1 MSALARLPLAVLL
14 LAAACA
20 QLPGLPVV
28 SPSGGQAVALL
39 AYFERIAE
47 LPVERQQV
55 ELAAAQGAFERNS
68 GDANRLRLAMVLSL
82 PQVPWHDDA
91 RAVALVAPLVQAHA
105 DDAAPLRN
113 LALLLQKSAVER
125 LRLVDEQRRREAA
138 LRAEQR
144 RSEELQQKLDA
155 LRAID
160 RDMRRP
166 APRR

>member
-1 MSALARLPLAVLL
+1 MSARARLPLALLL

-20 QLPGLPVV
+20 QLPDLPLVTA
-28 SPSGGQAVALL
+28 SGGQAVALL

-47 LPVERQQV
+47 LPVERQQA
-55 ELAAAQGAFERNS
+55 ELTTARSAFERNA
-68 GDANRLRLAMVLSL
+68 GAGNRLRLALVLSL
-82 PQVPWHDDA
+82 PQAPWHDDA
-91 RAVALVAPLVQAHA
+91 RVIALVAPLAQAE
-105 DDAAPLRN
+105 DAAPLRN
-113 LALLLQKSAVER
+113 LALLLQKSAAER

>member
-1 MSALARLPLAVLL
+1 MSALARLPIALLL

-20 QLPGLPVV
+20 ELPGLPVV

-39 AYFERIAE
+39 AYFERIAD

-55 ELAAAQGAFERNS
+55 ELAAALGAVERS
-68 GDANRLRLAMVLSL
+68 AGAGNRLRLALVLSL
-82 PQVPWHDDA
+82 PQAPWHDDA
-91 RAVALVAPLVQAHA
+91 RVITLVAPLVQAHTE
-105 DDAAPLRN
+105 DAAPLRN
-113 LALLLQKSAVER
+113 LALLLQKSAAER

>member
-1 MSALARLPLAVLL
+1 MSARARLPLALLL

-20 QLPGLPVV
+20 QMPDLPLVTA
-28 SPSGGQAVALL
+28 SGGQAVALL

-47 LPVERQQV
+47 LPVERQQA
-55 ELAAAQGAFERNS
+55 ELAAAQGAFERNA
-68 GDANRLRLAMVLSL
+68 GAGNRLRLAMVLSL
-82 PQVPWHDDA
+82 PQVPWHDNA
-91 RAVALVAPLVQAHA
+91 RVIALVAPLTQAQA
-105 DDAAPLRN
+105 EDAAPLRN
-113 LALLLQKSAVER
+113 LALLLQKSAAER
-125 LRLVDEQRRREAA
+125 LRLGDEQRRRETA